1 MPLNGIRTSI
11 TGKGV
16 NMWKRIVRAGLLAC
30 VALGF
35 AACSDS
41 SDNANTDTLTYSYE
55 EMGPYPVGNRT
66 ITVMNASEGRT
77 LDVEIWY
84 PAASAQ
90 GTQSIADFAIDEA
103 ERDEL
108 TALLDSAPEQCTR
121 RETSSSRDAAPISSP
136 ARLPLVIFSHCF
148 ECTRYSSFSL
158 AERLASHGIA
168 VAAPDHARNTLFDT
182 GAMLSVEFLAT
193 RASDVSA
200 VLDELLTENSQALP
214 ESLQGRFDAERVAIA
229 GHSYGAVTAGKILQD
244 DPRFKAGLIIAAPV
258 ESPVFPGVAVA
269 NIEEPLLFMV
279 AAEDNSIGTLGNIF
293 IGTNFDAAAAPA
305 WKVEIADAGHW
316 SFSDIAGLVPAFNAG
331 CGGGV
336 RQTVPGDPFTY
347 LDNALAR
354 DITATYGMLFFA
366 SQLLDD
372 PAALEALQT
381 SILPDI
387 VDVQVK

>member
-1 MPLNGIRTSI
+1 
-11 TGKGV
+11 
-16 NMWKRIVRAGLLAC
+16 MWKFIVRAGLLVC
-30 VALGF
+30 LPLGI
-35 AACSDS
+35 AACSDGG
-41 SDNANTDTLTYSYE
+41 DNPNANTQTYSYD
-55 EMGPYPVGNRT
+55 EMGPYPVGNQT
-66 ITVMNASEGRT
+66 ITIMNTAEGRV
-77 LDVEIWY
+77 LNVEVWY

-90 GTQSIADFAIDEA
+90 DTQSIADFAIDEA

-108 TALLDSAPEQCTR
+108 TALLATAPEQCTR
-121 RETSSSRDAAPISSP
+121 RETSSGSAPQPISSP
-136 ARLPLVIFSHCF
+136 AKLPLVIFSHCY

-168 VAAPDHARNTLFDT
+168 VAAPDHARNTLFDS
-182 GAMLSVEFLAT
+182 GAMLNVEFLAT

-200 VLDELLTENSQALP
+200 VLDELLADNSQALP
-214 ESLQGRFDAERVAIA
+214 ESLQGRFDAARIAVA

-269 NIEEPLLFMV
+269 NIEEPLMFMV

-293 IGTNFDAAAAPA
+293 VRANFEAAVGPA
-305 WKVEIADAGHW
+305 WKIEIADAGHW
-316 SFSDIAGLVPAFNAG
+316 SFSDIAGIVPQFNAG
-331 CGGGV
+331 CGDGV
-336 RQTVPGDPFTY
+336 RQTIPGEPFTY
-347 LDNALAR
+347 VDNALAR
-354 DITATYGMLFFA
+354 DITATYGMRFFA

-372 PAALEALQT
+372 QAALEALAT

>member
-1 MPLNGIRTSI
+1 
-11 TGKGV
+11 
-16 NMWKRIVRAGLLAC
+16 MWKFIVRAGLLVC
-30 VALGF
+30 LPLGI
-35 AACSDS
+35 AACSDGG
-41 SDNANTDTLTYSYE
+41 DNPNTDMQTYSYE

-66 ITVMNASEGRT
+66 ITVMNASEGRV

-90 GTQSIADFAIDEA
+90 DTQSIADFSVDEA

-108 TALLDSAPEQCTR
+108 TALLANVPKQCTR
-121 RETSSSRDAAPISSP
+121 RETSSSSAPQPVASP
-136 ARLPLVIFSHCF
+136 AKLPLVVFSHCY

-168 VAAPDHARNTLFDT
+168 VAAPDHARNTLFDS
-182 GAMLSVEFLAT
+182 GAMLNVAFLAT

-200 VLDELLTENSQALP
+200 VLDELLTDNSQALP
-214 ESLQGRFDAERVAIA
+214 ESLRGRFDAARVGVA

-269 NIEEPLLFMV
+269 AIEEPLMFMV
-279 AAEDNSIGTLGNIF
+279 AEEDNSIGTLGNIVMRA
-293 IGTNFDAAAAPA
+293 NFEAAVGPA

-316 SFSDIAGLVPAFNAG
+316 SFSDIAGIVPQFNAG
-331 CGGGV
+331 CGDGV
-336 RQTVPGDPFTY
+336 RQTVAGEPFTY
-347 LDNALAR
+347 IDNALAR
-354 DITATYGMLFFA
+354 DITATYGMRFFA

-372 PAALEALQT
+372 QAAREALGT

-387 VDVQVK
+387 VDVRVK